1 MLNIQILNH
10 LFHSKE
16 RQMQLMNL
24 LFFKKHKHFPFLLS
38 NLNKMVAFFLD
49 QNSIFFSFL
58 FLFPFPFSRNEE
70 YESEITIKKT
80 KKKKKKKGIYFTSSL
95 EYSMRYSDSKK
106 IDPKTQIKDLSKREY
121 VLICAVVP
129 GNVLPVVDL
138 SLYGK
143 PVQDGY
149 QAHYVIGT
157 FYYYYILLLL
167 LLFIYL
173 FIF

>member
-1 MLNIQILNH
+1 MAQGTSEEASWGIAEGGFGVVASANDQGW
-10 LFHSKE
+10 FGKGF
-16 RQMQLMNL
+16 L
-24 LFFKKHKHFPFLLS
+24 LFS
-38 NLNKMVAFFLD
+38 
-49 QNSIFFSFL
+49 SFL

-95 EYSMRYSDSKK
+95 ENSMRYSDSKK

-157 FYYYYILLLL
+157 FFFYFYY
-167 LLFIYL
+167 LFIYFLIFLISL
-173 FIF
+173 FFF